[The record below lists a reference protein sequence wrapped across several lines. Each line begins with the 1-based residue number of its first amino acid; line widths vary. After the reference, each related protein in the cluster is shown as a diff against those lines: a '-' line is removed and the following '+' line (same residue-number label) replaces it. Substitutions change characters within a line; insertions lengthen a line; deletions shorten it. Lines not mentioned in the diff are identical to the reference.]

1 MNVFHRILVAT
12 DFTPTSQPALEK
24 GLALAKETGS
34 ELMIAHA
41 YARPNAAQ
49 ADFVAPGL
57 YDEWE
62 RNVRGRVEEKLE
74 PIVENARKQGIAA
87 RPLVLTGE
95 PEDAIT
101 EAATS
106 NEADLVVMGTHA
118 RTGVSRMFLGS
129 VASRVIATSPCPV
142 LTVH

>member
-1 MNVFHRILVAT
+1 MNLFHRILIAT
-12 DFTPTSQPALEK
+12 DFTPASQPAIEK

-41 YARPNAAQ
+41 CARPNMAQ
-49 ADFVAPGL
+49 ADFVAPGI

-62 RNVRGRVEEKLE
+62 TNIRASVEAKLE
-74 PIVENARKQGIAA
+74 PILESAKKQGIDA
-87 RPLVLTGE
+87 RPLVLTGS
-95 PEDAIT
+95 PEDAIA
-101 EAATS
+101 EAAQT
-106 NEADLVVMGTHA
+106 NAADLVVMGTHA

-129 VASRVIATSPCPV
+129 VASRVIATAPCPV